1 MKVTKENLADM
12 LMGMWA
18 FNRWTDK
25 LQVLHVDIDAGNTID
40 SRDTPNIILDILGF
54 PPEGTMPDITD
65 PEDDDEDK
73 GFCRDWYS
81 QQMYDMPKD
90 SEQDRVKAIEI
101 IDALIKETETE
112 NGMIED
118 GRMSFSFKGELR
130 FGE

>member
-1 MKVTKENLADM
+1 MEGLRF
-12 LMGMWA
+12 LMEMS
-18 FNRWTDK
+18 RWYPVIFSIIL
-25 LQVLHVDIDAGNTID
+25 LQNWITSD

-118 GRMSFSFKGELR
+118 GRMSFSFKGELG
-130 FGE
+130 FEE